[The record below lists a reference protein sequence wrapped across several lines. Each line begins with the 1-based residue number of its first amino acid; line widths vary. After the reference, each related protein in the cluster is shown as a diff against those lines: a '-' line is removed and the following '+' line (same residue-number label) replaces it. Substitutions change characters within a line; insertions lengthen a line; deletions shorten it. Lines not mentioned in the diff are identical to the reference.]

1 MTETINFAPTINSAI
16 AVANWFIIKIRPTR
30 ATSPILSFKN
40 CSILPRAGVLRILIS
55 RSSRIPLRR
64 GGMGLS

>member
-1 MTETINFAPTINSAI
+1 
-16 AVANWFIIKIRPTR
+16 VANWFIIKIRPTR